1 MSSSNRELALAYLED
16 AEYAFE
22 EAMRAYKRRLF
33 HRTIRRAQECVE
45 LSLKALLRLYG
56 VEYPRTHEVSSSL
69 MLIKDKLP
77 EWLRQRLDYIVE
89 TSIKLSLQRAPSFYG
104 DEIRGIPA
112 KRLFNEEDAT
122 DALKRARI
130 ILELVKKLIEE
141 WSQVPS

>member
-1 MSSSNRELALAYLED
+1 
-16 AEYAFE
+16 
-22 EAMRAYKRRLF
+22 
-33 HRTIRRAQECVE
+33 
-45 LSLKALLRLYG
+45 
-56 VEYPRTHEVSSSL
+56 

-104 DEIRGIPA
+104 DEVRGIPA
-112 KRLFNEEDAT
+112 KRLFNEKDAT